1 MAPNGYY
8 VNSLPIKFGSHNNF
22 LLRFGTVP
30 HPSPK
35 KKEVRGMRRIVI
47 IVFLFFMVFVF
58 VCCESKKEAMA
69 RREAEEQKRYE
80 RYEKRDKESRQ
91 WNFTRMRKSQPG
103 RYEIFQ
109 HRQFVKNT
117 FLLDTI
123 DGRVWI
129 IIEDKET
136 KGLLWQE
143 INVENREIL
152 SIEEFFKDDK

>member
-1 MAPNGYY
+1 
-8 VNSLPIKFGSHNNF
+8 
-22 LLRFGTVP
+22 
-30 HPSPK
+30 
-35 KKEVRGMRRIVI
+35 
-47 IVFLFFMVFVF
+47 
-58 VCCESKKEAMA
+58 MA